1 MLGLNCPDS
10 GVDAVVAAVD
20 KDVLDMVVVDGGV
33 KRQKMANRRR

>member
-1 MLGLNCPDS
+1 MVV
-10 GVDAVVAAVD
+10 GVAAVAVVATVTAVD